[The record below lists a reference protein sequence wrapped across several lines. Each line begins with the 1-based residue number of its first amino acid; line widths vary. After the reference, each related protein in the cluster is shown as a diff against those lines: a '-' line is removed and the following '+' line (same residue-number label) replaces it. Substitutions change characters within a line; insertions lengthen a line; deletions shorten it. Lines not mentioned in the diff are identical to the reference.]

1 MTKIVFITGIFSV
14 LNLIGESLFGQN
26 FPDVVLVGIVQN
38 AKIMTEN
45 KKQQYSSKS
54 HVFYE
59 KKFRIIAG
67 VL

>member
-1 MTKIVFITGIFSV
+1 
-14 LNLIGESLFGQN
+14 
-26 FPDVVLVGIVQN
+26 VGIVQN